1 MRASGTA
8 STWTISGRISP
19 NSSTSVEEGPTS
31 YKYHAITATSPAMT
45 TSQEKKSTA
54 GGWGWVVVWVAG
66 AVIDCESEPP
76 GVTPGRETEITAMR
90 GGDRPA
96 VVLQVSSSKELL
108 AVVVLGLEAEEVV
121 RGRDFLGVTEKVEF
135 RWKEVMSSKEGG
147 RN

>member
-1 MRASGTA
+1 
-8 STWTISGRISP
+8 
-19 NSSTSVEEGPTS
+19 
-31 YKYHAITATSPAMT
+31 MT

-121 RGRDFLGVTEKVEF
+121 RGRDFLGGTEKVEF